1 MNAQSGYIDT
11 GLGQLNLS
19 SNIISSEAV
28 ELRIIGRNPASGN
41 PPSGVPFSLDL
52 EIETFR
58 NWAKVIFLPF
68 MASWGQCPDALVVVR
83 SGQSGSVLGFQR
95 FRTSMMDGCRSKG
108 RIVFDRSFVPTSAH
122 KVIFEVYPDDV
133 DLSKLSASNLI
144 EKSAPISLDLDQKT
158 GEQSGVYSP
167 PTESWYKMPDINPG
181 STLSEV
187 NKLIKRVLVIGGIS
201 AGLIYVAP
209 LLPGLRAGIKAI
221 APKGAD
227 E

>member
-1 MNAQSGYIDT
+1 
-11 GLGQLNLS
+11 
-19 SNIISSEAV
+19 
-28 ELRIIGRNPASGN
+28 
-41 PPSGVPFSLDL
+41 
-52 EIETFR
+52 
-58 NWAKVIFLPF
+58 
-68 MASWGQCPDALVVVR
+68 
-83 SGQSGSVLGFQR
+83 VLGFQR
-95 FRTSMMDGCRSKG
+95 FQTSMMDGCRAQG
-108 RIVFDRSFVPTSAH
+108 RVLFDRSFVPTSAH

-133 DLSKLSASNLI
+133 DMSRISASDLI
-144 EKSAPISLDLDQKT
+144 AKSTPISLDLDQKT

>member
-58 NWAKVIFLPF
+58 NWAKVLFVPF
-68 MASWGQCPDALVVVR
+68 MASWGQCPDALVVAR
-83 SGQSGSVLGFQR
+83 SEQTGSVLGFQR
-95 FRTSMMDGCRSKG
+95 FRTSMMDGCRAQE
-108 RIVFDRSFVPTSAH
+108 RLVFDRSFVPTSAH
-122 KVIFEVYPDDV
+122 KVIFEVYPIDV
-133 DLSKLSASNLI
+133 DMSRITASDLI

-187 NKLIKRVLVIGGIS
+187 NKLIKRVLVIGGIG

-221 APKGAD
+221 APKAGS

>member
-28 ELRIIGRNPASGN
+28 ELRIIGRNPASGT

-95 FRTSMMDGCRSKG
+95 FRTSMMD
-108 RIVFDRSFVPTSAH
+108 A
-122 KVIFEVYPDDV
+122 
-133 DLSKLSASNLI
+133 
-144 EKSAPISLDLDQKT
+144 
-158 GEQSGVYSP
+158 
-167 PTESWYKMPDINPG
+167 
-181 STLSEV
+181 
-187 NKLIKRVLVIGGIS
+187 
-201 AGLIYVAP
+201 
-209 LLPGLRAGIKAI
+209 
-221 APKGAD
+221 APKGALSLTARMFLPRAIK
-227 E
+227 